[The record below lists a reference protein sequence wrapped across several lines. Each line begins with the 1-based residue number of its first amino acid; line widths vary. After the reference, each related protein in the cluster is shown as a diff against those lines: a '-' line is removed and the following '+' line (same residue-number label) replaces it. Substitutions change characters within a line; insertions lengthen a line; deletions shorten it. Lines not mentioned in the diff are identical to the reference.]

1 MKKIL
6 YGILAVFL
14 VILVALY
21 VVLFTSF
28 GNKFVAGIIEDKIRT
43 ATALDINVSKF
54 ELGLTKLNT
63 ELDIANMAKFTVD
76 GNLSLFSLGFD
87 LNYLLSLNKDY
98 LAKNNIKTKENLNFG
113 GAVFGSA
120 FDFNASGRGQ
130 LFGSNVELDAHIL
143 SFAPAL
149 VNLNANG
156 IKIEEL
162 LDLLS
167 KPRYAQGVININA
180 DIFTKENKLAGN
192 TLINLYTKSLDYKSI
207 EKDFN
212 LSLPAN
218 SEPNADIKANIN
230 GDLVAV
236 NTVINNS
243 YAELLAKNTQFNL
256 GTQILTSD
264 FTANLKNLSPLK
276 SLAKTELAG
285 SAILDGNL
293 SFDVLNSAL
302 TELNAKLK
310 GSKIKAATL
319 SNVNL
324 VLNAV
329 AKGDKELINYDVKMD
344 SNLAKITKA
353 NGYYKYKNSELTS
366 DIEAKIDDLK
376 AFDSSLQGTV
386 LANANAK
393 ITGSVI
399 NSLKANIDLAGGKI
413 SANSDGKTLDLNI
426 DKIDIAKAL
435 AIAAQPAYLSGNLNA
450 KAHLS
455 SLDFTKLNGNY
466 EAKASGL
473 FNQKALSAMLGKNF
487 PANKKYDF
495 NLNGDIK
502 NSVVN
507 FNAVLNSDLANLKSF
522 KGSFDINKAKL
533 SSNYVFD
540 IYNLANL
547 GFLADKKFKGSLQ
560 LNGEANFDK
569 SLNLSANSSNFF
581 SGALKATI
589 VNNALKADI
598 SNVDFS
604 NMMQSL
610 DLPDYYEGKAN
621 VDVNYNLL
629 SSSGVASAN
638 LNNGK
643 LKSVGIIKTA
653 ETLTKSDFSKD
664 SFSDAK
670 AVANISKNSV
680 SLDVNLVSPRVK
692 IAINKGLVNTQS
704 GALNMPFSL
713 GVDKATFKGTIKGS
727 TTNPSISIDL
737 GSALKSAADKF
748 LKDKGGEKVNKLLDK
763 LFK

>member
-21 VVLFTSF
+21 IVLFTSF

-43 ATALDINVSKF
+43 ATALDVNVSKF

-243 YAELLAKNTQFNL
+243 YAEFLAKNTQFNL

-264 FTANLKNLSPLK
+264 FTANLKNLSPL
-276 SLAKTELAG
+276 T
-285 SAILDGNL
+285 
-293 SFDVLNSAL
+293 
-302 TELNAKLK
+302 
-310 GSKIKAATL
+310 
-319 SNVNL
+319 
-324 VLNAV
+324 
-329 AKGDKELINYDVKMD
+329 
-344 SNLAKITKA
+344 
-353 NGYYKYKNSELTS
+353 
-366 DIEAKIDDLK
+366 
-376 AFDSSLQGTV
+376 
-386 LANANAK
+386 
-393 ITGSVI
+393 
-399 NSLKANIDLAGGKI
+399 
-413 SANSDGKTLDLNI
+413 
-426 DKIDIAKAL
+426 
-435 AIAAQPAYLSGNLNA
+435 
-450 KAHLS
+450 
-455 SLDFTKLNGNY
+455 
-466 EAKASGL
+466 
-473 FNQKALSAMLGKNF
+473 
-487 PANKKYDF
+487 
-495 NLNGDIK
+495 
-502 NSVVN
+502 
-507 FNAVLNSDLANLKSF
+507 
-522 KGSFDINKAKL
+522 
-533 SSNYVFD
+533 
-540 IYNLANL
+540 
-547 GFLADKKFKGSLQ
+547 
-560 LNGEANFDK
+560 
-569 SLNLSANSSNFF
+569 SLNLS
-581 SGALKATI
+581 
-589 VNNALKADI
+589 
-598 SNVDFS
+598 
-604 NMMQSL
+604 
-610 DLPDYYEGKAN
+610 
-621 VDVNYNLL
+621 
-629 SSSGVASAN
+629 
-638 LNNGK
+638 
-643 LKSVGIIKTA
+643 
-653 ETLTKSDFSKD
+653 TKSILKYLIYLILL
-664 SFSDAK
+664 K
-670 AVANISKNSV
+670 R
-680 SLDVNLVSPRVK
+680 LD
-692 IAINKGLVNTQS
+692 
-704 GALNMPFSL
+704 
-713 GVDKATFKGTIKGS
+713 
-727 TTNPSISIDL
+727 
-737 GSALKSAADKF
+737 
-748 LKDKGGEKVNKLLDK
+748 
-763 LFK
+763 